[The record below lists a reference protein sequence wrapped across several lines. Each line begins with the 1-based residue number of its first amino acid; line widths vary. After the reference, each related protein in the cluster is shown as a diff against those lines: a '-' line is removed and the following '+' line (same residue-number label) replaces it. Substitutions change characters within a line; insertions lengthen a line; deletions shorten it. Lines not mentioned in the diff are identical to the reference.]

1 MKTYR
6 MIAVLLVALAGCQRG
21 TTSEDAKI
29 DARQRWQITRANVL
43 VSIAEEH
50 LKVGQLDKAASKA
63 SEAVSLHEDCNDARV
78 LLGRIRIEQGK
89 YGPAVAVLD
98 SALQREPNRAEVYY
112 FLGAAQEK
120 MRLLDPALASYR
132 RAYELDPTSLDPIVA
147 ATEVLVAMNRPREAE
162 VYIESFLS
170 QADNHPEVYELAGR
184 LAVMQKESDRAVR
197 YFQQACDLDTHNAR
211 YQEMLAKALVS
222 AEHFND
228 AAQTLAGL
236 TERDDYDC
244 PTWVYTML
252 GDCHLA
258 MQQPEKARQAFW
270 TASERSS
277 DDPGCWADLAKASL
291 MLGDVERATVAAE
304 QALRLQRNHLDATLL
319 LGYAQLRSGDPR
331 KAIELLTRATVAHPD
346 NSTVRCL
353 LGRAHAATG
362 NSPQAVRCYTQA
374 LECDPDNEL
383 ARRLLAGVTGKDVSR
398 AD

>member
-6 MIAVLLVALAGCQRG
+6 MIPVLLVALAGCQEG
-21 TTSEDAKI
+21 TTSEEAKI
-29 DARQRWQITRANVL
+29 DARTRWQITRANVL

-50 LKVGQLDKAASKA
+50 LKVGQLDKAAAKA
-63 SEAVSLHEDCNDARV
+63 TEAVSLHEDCNDARV

-89 YGPAVAVLD
+89 YGQAIAVLE
-98 SALQREPNRAEVYY
+98 SALQREPNRGEVHY
-112 FLGAAQEK
+112 FLGVAQEK
-120 MRLLDPALASYR
+120 TRLLDLALSSYR
-132 RAYELDPTSLDPIVA
+132 RAYELDPSSLEPIVA

-162 VYIESFLS
+162 VYIESFMS
-170 QADNHPEVYELAGR
+170 QADNHPGMYELAGR
-184 LAVMQKESDRAVR
+184 LAMMQKEGDRAAR
-197 YFQQACDLDTHNAR
+197 YFQQACDLEPENVR
-211 YQEMLAKALVS
+211 YQEMFAKALVS

-228 AAQTLAGL
+228 AAEALQIL

-258 MQQPEKARQAFW
+258 MQRPEKARQAFW
-270 TASERSS
+270 VSSERSS
-277 DDPGCWADLAKASL
+277 DDPDCWANLAKASL
-291 MLGDVERATVAAE
+291 VLGDVERATVAAE
-304 QALRLQRNHLDATLL
+304 QALRLQRNHLGATLV
-319 LGYAQLRSGDPR
+319 LGYAQLRSGDSR
-331 KAIELLTRATVAHPD
+331 KAIDLLTRATAAHPD
-346 NSTVRCL
+346 NGTVRCL

-383 ARRLLAGVTGKDVSR
+383 ARRLLAGVKGKDVSR